1 MAMQS
6 ESGRYWPR
14 SVLQTF
20 TIRMAGHGFS
30 VSGTLMNQDKAYALE
45 QLQQAHT
52 LADDKLR
59 ELAME
64 LFGYFERRQ
73 VANTYVN

>member
-1 MAMQS
+1 MALQS
-6 ESGRYWPR
+6 ETAQYWPR

-20 TIRMAGHGFS
+20 TVRMAGHGFS
-30 VSGTLMNQDKAYALE
+30 VSGTLMNHNRAYALE
-45 QLQQAHT
+45 QLRHAHA

-64 LFGYFERRQ
+64 LFHYFEKKQ
-73 VANTYVN
+73 PPLDFVV